1 MTETTSKPRPLP
13 ITVAARPE
21 AVWPQAADERSART
35 VHAVVWAVLAVGT
48 AYLIWRFLATLSP
61 ASLTL
66 GVPLLV
72 LEAYSL
78 VAFAL
83 NALLLWDVDSVP
95 RPEPVTET
103 TATVAVLIP
112 TLDES
117 HQALLPTLAAATR
130 MRLAS
135 QIIVLDDGNR
145 EWLAGMCD
153 ELGIEYRTR
162 VSRLDGR
169 AGQLNQVIG
178 TLSADFIVVLDP
190 DQVVDR
196 DFIGRTLP
204 HFDDAAVALVQ
215 TPRDSFNTD
224 SFEHSTKGKAR
235 YSEQNVFQRALGAGR
250 NRWNGAY
257 WTGGGV
263 IIRGAALD
271 TVGGI
276 ADGSAETQTV
286 TSIRLHRQ
294 GWRTVHHNEV
304 LARGR
309 AANDAA
315 EYFDARRTE
324 CSGAMQSLRRERF
337 LTGRGLTLPQ
347 RLAYLASLTG
357 WLDGWAT
364 LGYLVLPSLAL
375 LFALTPATGPV
386 GWFVALFALLFVA
399 RQAARQALS
408 RGQAP
413 RSEATVFAVLR
424 MAATLGAT
432 PTLVTG
438 RVAARPSRTDASP
451 MRVPALLWAL
461 LALNAVGL
469 VGALATAFGVTPFH
483 SDYPVIAIAAAVW
496 TIANLVLVARAI
508 GRIRSTEFGQDR
520 RQAHR
525 IEVEGHV
532 YLDGL
537 RVHVLDLSLTGVRLL
552 SYGEVPEL
560 DSYCTMAFTDPNKR
574 PAVVTGT
581 VVGVDQRP
589 HGQEVRVDLE
599 PDQTYVLGAILA
611 EALIRRA

>member
-21 AVWPQAADERSART
+21 ALWPQPADQRSARAA
-35 VHAVVWAVLAVGT
+35 HAVVWAVLALGS
-48 AYLIWRFLATLSP
+48 AYLLWRVLATLSP
-61 ASLTL
+61 ASLAL
-66 GVPLLV
+66 GIPLLA

-78 VAFAL
+78 ISFGL
-83 NALLLWDVDSVP
+83 NAVLLWDVDSVR

-103 TATVAVLIP
+103 TEAVAVLIP
-112 TLDES
+112 TRDES
-117 HQALLPTLAAATR
+117 HQVLMPTLAAATR

-162 VSRLDGR
+162 VSRLGGR
-169 AGQLNQVIG
+169 ASQLNQVIG
-178 TLSADFIVVLDP
+178 TLSADFVVVLDP

-196 DFIGRTLP
+196 DFIGRVLP

-215 TPRDSFNTD
+215 TPRDSFNSD
-224 SFEHSTKGKAR
+224 SFEHVSAGKSRIA
-235 YSEQNVFQRALGAGR
+235 EQNLFQRLLGTGR
-250 NRWNGAY
+250 NRWNAAA
-257 WTGGGV
+257 WTGGGA
-263 IIRGAALD
+263 ILRRTALD
-271 TVGGI
+271 TVDGI
-276 ADGSAETQTV
+276 ADGGAEAQTL
-286 TSIRLHRQ
+286 TSIRLHRH
-294 GWRTVHHNEV
+294 GWRTVQHNEV

-315 EYFDARRTE
+315 EYYDARSAE
-324 CSGAMQSLRRERF
+324 CAAAMQAFRGERF

-347 RLAYLASLTG
+347 RLSYLASLVG
-357 WLDGWAT
+357 QLDGWAT
-364 LGYLVLPSLAL
+364 LGYLVLPALAL

-386 GWFVALFALLFVA
+386 GIFAALFALLFVVRLVA
-399 RQAARQALS
+399 TQSLS

-413 RSEATVFAVLR
+413 RSQATLFAVLR
-424 MAATLGAT
+424 MSATLRAT
-432 PTLVTG
+432 STLVTG
-438 RVAARPSRTDASP
+438 RIPARPSRSDATP
-451 MRVPALLWAL
+451 MRVPVLLWAL
-461 LALNAVGL
+461 VGLNAAGL
-469 VGALATAFGVTPFH
+469 VGALATVLGVTPFH
-483 SDYPVIAIAAAVW
+483 FDYPVIALGAAAW
-496 TIANLVLVARAI
+496 TLANLVLLARAI

-552 SYGEVPEL
+552 SYGEVPDL
-560 DSYCTMAFTDPNKR
+560 DSYCTMTFTDPNKR

-599 PDQTYVLGAILA
+599 LDQIYVFGAIFA